1 MSKLKA
7 IVIADIH
14 GSLKLLR
21 RLRKELEEVDV
32 IFVAGDIA
40 GTICIPLIFQ
50 SIIKYK
56 RISREKYMELVFGKK
71 YKEFVDFQIQQ
82 PRKFWI
88 FCVD

>member
-1 MSKLKA
+1 VSKLKA

-50 SIIKYK
+50 SIIK
-56 RISREKYMELVFGKK
+56 
-71 YKEFVDFQIQQ
+71 
-82 PRKFWI
+82 
-88 FCVD
+88 